1 METEKTKCLI
11 VGSGPGGLYGGD
23 LCFARGFYAYPLR
36 RDGPGRTAY
45 DHDAD

>member
-11 VGSGPGGLYGGD
+11 VGSGPAGYT
-23 LCFARGFYAYPLR
+23 AAIYVSRGFYAYPLR
-36 RDGPGRTAY
+36 RDGSGRTAY